1 MAKRSR
7 PKARVVLVTIGNE
20 TDARAM
26 ARTLVGEGLAA
37 CVNVLGPI
45 NSIYRWHDAIED
57 EKEYLLLIKTRASLY
72 GRVERRVKEMH
83 SYDVPEVVAL
93 PIETGSASYL
103 EWLFEMTAPSIR
115 RPNRRVKAAQP
126 AR

>member
-1 MAKRSR
+1 MARRSG
-7 PKARVVLVTIGNE
+7 PKARLVLVTVGDE
-20 TDARAM
+20 ADARAM

-45 NSIYRWHDAIED
+45 NSIYRWRGAIED
-57 EKEYLLLIKTRASLY
+57 EKEYLLMIKTRAALY
-72 GRVERRVKEMH
+72 RGIERRVRELH

-93 PIETGSASYL
+93 PIQTGSASYL

-115 RPNRRVKAAQP
+115 RPIRSAKAARP

>member
-1 MAKRSR
+1 
-7 PKARVVLVTIGNE
+7 VVLVTIGNE

-45 NSIYRWHDAIED
+45 NSIYRWRGAIED

-72 GRVERRVKEMH
+72 GRVEHRIKELH

-103 EWLFEMTAPSIR
+103 EWLFEMTAPSIQ
-115 RPNRRVKAAQP
+115 RPTRPVKAARP

>member
-1 MAKRSR
+1 MAKRSG
-7 PKARVVLVTIGNE
+7 PKARLVLATVGNE
-20 TDARAM
+20 TDARAI

-45 NSIYRWHDAIED
+45 NSIYRWRGAIED
-57 EKEYLLLIKTRASLY
+57 EKEYLLMIKTRAGLY
-72 GRVERRVKEMH
+72 GRIERRVKELH

-103 EWLFEMTAPSIR
+103 ECLFEMTAPLIR
-115 RPNRRVKAAQP
+115 RPTRPVKTARP

>member
-1 MAKRSR
+1 MTKRSGL
-7 PKARVVLVTIGNE
+7 KARVVLVTIGNE

-45 NSIYRWHDAIED
+45 NSIYRWRGAIED
-57 EKEYLLLIKTRASLY
+57 EKEYLLMIKTRAGLY
-72 GRVERRVKEMH
+72 GRIERRVKELH

-103 EWLFEMTAPSIR
+103 EWLFEMTAPSIQ
-115 RPNRRVKAAQP
+115 RPTRPVKAARP